1 MQATNPP
8 LRRLRWLRWL
18 RAASVATALCIAG
31 QAGAQDFPARALRI
45 VVPFPVGSGTD
56 LLARA
61 IGLRLTEQWGQPVI
75 VDNRP
80 GAGGT
85 LSADHVAKAPRD
97 GYTLLMGNL
106 SVLGMAPALYPRLPY
121 DPIYAFEP
129 VSLVSA
135 SENVLVVHPSLP
147 VRSVKDV
154 VALAK
159 ARPDAILY
167 SSAGTGTTTHLAAE
181 LFRLMAGAQIVHV
194 PYKGSPQAVNDLL
207 AGQVHMS
214 FTSLA
219 SAVPLIQAGRL
230 RAIATTGLKRNALVP
245 GTPTIAEVGYPGFEV
260 NAWQG
265 IVGPAGLP
273 GPVVAKLNEGIARAL
288 AVPEL
293 RDRMAAIGLV
303 VGGSTPAAFGAYLKS
318 EQSKWTDVVRR
329 AGIRAD

>member
-1 MQATNPP
+1 MQSTNPP
-8 LRRLRWLRWL
+8 RPRLPRRLR
-18 RAASVATALCIAG
+18 AVGIATALCTVG
-31 QAGAQDFPARALRI
+31 QAFAQDYPSRALRI

-61 IGLRLTEQWGQPVI
+61 IGQRLTEQWGQPV
-75 VDNRP
+75 VADNRP

-106 SVLGMAPALYPRLPY
+106 SVLGMAPALYPKLPY
-121 DPIYAFEP
+121 DPVHAFEP

-181 LFRLMAGAQIVHV
+181 LFRLMSGAQIVHV

-230 RAIATTGLKRNALVP
+230 RAVATTGLGRNALVP
-245 GTPTIAEVGYPGFEV
+245 GTPTIAEAGFPGFEV

-288 AVPEL
+288 AVPEV
-293 RDRMAAIGLV
+293 RDRMAAVGLV

-318 EQSKWTDVVRR
+318 EQAKWADVVRR